1 MSQAASAGKGSQTVT
16 AVLIA
21 VSLITGVV
29 FGVAAAPAIFP
40 PATQF
45 RTITQ
50 TTQLITTAT
59 ATEVRVTTSL
69 VTVTQRVEV
78 AEPPVKYAKLFSIE
92 KRDGFTVLRDGA
104 NRTVLLVPRGRA
116 APDVRA
122 DLVVTVPVERM
133 VLMSATHVAL
143 IERLSEYAPELLT
156 RVKGIMWG
164 NSYQWFLPEIDRAL
178 KDGRIA
184 DVGAAWSPNYEAIV
198 ALKPDLVMIYTFAG
212 DPIPSKLAELKLPY
226 VVNSEYLE
234 DTPLG
239 RFEWIKFVGAFLGL
253 EEEARAVFRFV
264 EASYQLTAEK
274 VAGAIDAKLATPRK
288 IVWFSVFR
296 GTVYVAAGGSY
307 VAKAIGDL
315 KGVYAF
321 PDIRGTGS
329 GTVTL
334 EELVKRAAD
343 ADVIMVSNDLVASLD
358 ALLAEVP
365 GLAGSK
371 AVREGRVFRF
381 NSNIYQLGYYDTE
394 GWFRD
399 LAAVLYPELFGDHQ
413 PSYFVRLR

>member
-1 MSQAASAGKGSQTVT
+1 MANLIYWIDQPDLMSQTGSVGRTSKTITV
-16 AVLIA
+16 VLIVA
-21 VSLITGVV
+21 SLVV
-29 FGVAAAPAIFP
+29 GLLSGVAAAPVIFP
-40 PATQF
+40 PVTQF
-45 RTITQ
+45 RTITQIQ

-59 ATEVRVTTSL
+59 AVV
-69 VTVTQRVEV
+69 VE
-78 AEPPVKYAKLFSIE
+78 PTIKYAKLFTIE
-92 KRDGFTVLRDGA
+92 RRDGFTVLRDGA
-104 NRTVLLVPRGRA
+104 NRTILLVPRGRT

-143 IERLSEYAPELLT
+143 IERLREYAPELLT

-164 NSYQWFLPEIDRAL
+164 NSYRWFFPEIDGAL

-184 DVGAAWSPNYEAIV
+184 DVGAAFSPNYEAIV
-198 ALKPDLVMIYTFAG
+198 ALRPDLVMIYTYPG

-234 DTPLG
+234 DTLLG

-253 EEEARAVFRFV
+253 DEEARTVFRFV
-264 EASYQLTAEK
+264 ETSYQLTAEK
-274 VAGAIDAKLATPRK
+274 VTGAIDAKLATPKK

-321 PDIRGTGS
+321 SDIRGTGS

-334 EELVKRAAD
+334 EELVRRAAD
-343 ADVIMVSNDLVASLD
+343 ADVIMLSTDLVASLD

-371 AVREGRVFRF
+371 AVREGRVFRY
-381 NSNIYQLGYYDTE
+381 NSNIFQLGYYDTE

-399 LAAVLYPELFGDHQ
+399 LAAVLYPELFKDHQ
-413 PSYFVRLR
+413 LSYYVRLR